1 MDRGTD
7 GGTIYEQS
15 SGRVRK
21 KVVRPEIDAAH
32 RSIIRDYRENSF
44 RVTAHLG
51 NGLGPRTS
59 KLSGQFRRNLLISVK
74 NCRYDIDNFL
84 ESSCDVRSHAT
95 NADKTDAR
103 GFHTVEYGS
112 VSK

>member
-1 MDRGTD
+1 MGNTGSHWRFQYLGTQFRPLVRDFPMDRGTD

-51 NGLGPRTS
+51 NGLGSRTS
-59 KLSGQFRRNLLISVK
+59 KFSGQFRRNLLISVK
-74 NCRYDIDNFL
+74 NC
-84 ESSCDVRSHAT
+84 
-95 NADKTDAR
+95 
-103 GFHTVEYGS
+103 
-112 VSK
+112 